1 MSMPLCTPVSY
12 LGIPLILL
20 EIIKTATVLYKFF
33 NKNKQKYMNE
43 RKRKQVAELMVQLY
57 QNRENNKISQ
67 VKNNFQRSN
76 SLTVS
81 TYSEPIPNQDL
92 NPKKLRKLSL
102 QLTIRNISQEKEIPE
117 STTVPT
123 MIIALI
129 TMKDYIIRSN
139 FIFVFV
145 VTVIAVSKWTSDG
158 SAVGVA
164 FKTEMIGAFYVP
176 IFLFLT
182 QAKIIN
188 NVMRLFPIN
197 T

>member
-33 NKNKQKYMNE
+33 NKNKQKYMND

-57 QNRENNKISQ
+57 QNRENNKINQ

-76 SLTVS
+76 SLTIS

-102 QLTIRNISQEKEIPE
+102 QLTIRNISKEKEIPK

-123 MIIALI
+123 MIIALN
-129 TMKDYIIRSN
+129 TMKEYIIRSN

-145 VTVIAVSKWTSDG
+145 VAVIAVSKWTSDG
-158 SAVGVA
+158 SAVNVA

-188 NVMRLFPIN
+188 NVIRLFPIN

>member
-57 QNRENNKISQ
+57 QNRENNKINQ

-92 NPKKLRKLSL
+92 NPKKFRKLSL

-117 STTVPT
+117 SATVPT

-139 FIFVFV
+139 LLRKCKYELHLNSLDSSNKVVF
-145 VTVIAVSKWTSDG
+145 TLLKNAS
-158 SAVGVA
+158 SA
-164 FKTEMIGAFYVP
+164 
-176 IFLFLT
+176 
-182 QAKIIN
+182 
-188 NVMRLFPIN
+188 
-197 T
+197 

>member
-1 MSMPLCTPVSY
+1 MRCKNSFFSSLFI
-12 LGIPLILL
+12 GIIYVYIGFVC
-20 EIIKTATVLYKFF
+20 IIF
-33 NKNKQKYMNE
+33 
-43 RKRKQVAELMVQLY
+43 
-57 QNRENNKISQ
+57 
-67 VKNNFQRSN
+67 
-76 SLTVS
+76 
-81 TYSEPIPNQDL
+81 
-92 NPKKLRKLSL
+92 
-102 QLTIRNISQEKEIPE
+102 
-117 STTVPT
+117 
-123 MIIALI
+123 
-129 TMKDYIIRSN
+129 YIIRSN

>member
-57 QNRENNKISQ
+57 QNRENNKINQ

-117 STTVPT
+117 SATVPT